1 MDTTLAM
8 YPLLKSL
15 DQPCLPYPQR
25 LRVWPCKVHS
35 LFPKQPESDLPQV
48 IARMQKLQAEQKALM
63 QKKGD
68 SQVQLKKHRDVAC
81 LNKYKA
87 LLKA

>member
-1 MDTTLAM
+1 V
-8 YPLLKSL
+8 YPLKSL
-15 DQPCLPYPQR
+15 DQPCR
-25 LRVWPCKVHS
+25 PCKVHS

-81 LNKYKA
+81 LNKIEQVQSSFEGVT
-87 LLKA
+87 